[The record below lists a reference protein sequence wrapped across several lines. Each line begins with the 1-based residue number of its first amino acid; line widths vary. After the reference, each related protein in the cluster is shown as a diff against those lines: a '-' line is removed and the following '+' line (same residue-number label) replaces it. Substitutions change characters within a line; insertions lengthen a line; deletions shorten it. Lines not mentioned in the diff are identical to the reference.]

1 MRDAIESLV
10 PHRAPM
16 LFVDELTSCTETA
29 ATASV
34 RLKNGHFAIAD
45 GMVLETALV
54 ECAAQT
60 IAAAIG
66 QRAKARGQAGPA
78 ANGMLVA
85 VTGFEI
91 HSRPATDETLVI
103 EIRELKRFGMML
115 MISAVIFCG
124 EQKIAEG
131 ELTLYA

>member
-1 MRDAIESLV
+1 
-10 PHRAPM
+10 
-16 LFVDELTSCTETA
+16 
-29 ATASV
+29 
-34 RLKNGHFAIAD
+34 
-45 GMVLETALV
+45 
-54 ECAAQT
+54 
-60 IAAAIG
+60 
-66 QRAKARGQAGPA
+66 
-78 ANGMLVA
+78 MLVA

-115 MISAVIFCG
+115 MISAVISCG